1 MAKKGRPIKA
11 VVVTTGDPNSVNDT
25 PVTTTT
31 VGGAYD
37 LSGQLGAVLES
48 NDGLYEWV
56 YATFSATS
64 TGKAPGVGQ
73 LCYWWSSTST
83 STTNSYQWTV
93 DNNTTAGNGKL
104 TQPAGVL
111 NVACTRGNRVW
122 LLRRAPQAVVAST
135 TTYSVAGSQIVVSST
150 QTGDPCVTISTST
163 DPSVGNY
170 GRKVIGVLNS
180 VTTSATVPTATSTS
194 GFTVFLDASLNID

>member
-1 MAKKGRPIKA
+1 MAKFGRVLPA
-11 VVVTTGDPNSVNDT
+11 VVVTGGNPNSVNDT
-25 PVTTTT
+25 PVTNTT

-37 LSGQLGAVLES
+37 LSGQLGAVLRS
-48 NDGLYEWV
+48 NDGLYEWI
-56 YATFSATS
+56 YATFSSTS
-64 TGKAPGVGQ
+64 TGKAPAVGQ

-83 STTNSYQWTV
+83 STTNTFTWTV
-93 DNNTTAGNGKL
+93 DNNTTAGNAQL

-122 LLRRAPQAVVAST
+122 LLRKAPQAVVAST
-135 TTYSVAGSQIVVSST
+135 TTYSVAGSVVTVSST

-170 GRKVIGVLNS
+170 GRTPIGVLNS
-180 VTTSATVPTATSTS
+180 VSTARTVTSATSTS
-194 GFTVFLDASLNID
+194 GFTVFMDVALNIE